1 MQTRRVFADYIVLL
15 VVGSPAQ
22 DDPKPLIE
30 AMGFG
35 RVEAV
40 GRVEQV
46 AELIRQLRPRL
57 VVAAGGLAPQSGLEL
72 LVQAR
77 QDEAGAEVP
86 FLIVGQPAD
95 LEPGGLAEKVTEAG
109 LASLAAGPLD
119 QDRLAEAIVGLL
131 DPLID
136 PDQEESYGLITQAAR
151 RASRGQK
158 EEAAELYRQ
167 AVGLYDSNV
176 SAWLELGSLLS
187 ELDRDEEAEMAY
199 VKALEVNSYSLKTYI
214 QLARL
219 YEKRQ
224 DTEQAI
230 DVLRQAQAIA
240 KVIEASGRAKS
251 KISFFLGQVELRL
264 TRLAEATESFQQ
276 AIQDNPDDAQL
287 RTAIGDAYAEKGYY
301 AQSEPHYQAALEINP
316 DLAHVL
322 NRLAIAYRRQQK
334 YDKALNLYARARVR
348 HPEDD
353 HLLFNMART
362 HYQAGQ
368 PAQAKA
374 LLKEALAIR
383 PGFKEARQLLGKLE
397 SNTRL
402 VSLDEVE

>member
-1 MQTRRVFADYIVLL
+1 MQTRRVFADYVVLL
-15 VVGSPAQ
+15 VTGGPVQ
-22 DDPKPLIE
+22 DDPKPLLE

-35 RVEAV
+35 RVEATD
-40 GRVEQV
+40 RVDQV
-46 AELIRQLRPRL
+46 EELLRQIRPRL
-57 VVAAGGLAPQSGLEL
+57 VVAAGGLAPQSGLDL
-72 LVQAR
+72 LAQAR

-86 FLIVGQPAD
+86 FFIIGRPAD
-95 LEPGGLAEKVTEAG
+95 LEPGGLAEKVAAAG

-136 PDQEESYGLITQAAR
+136 PDQEESYGLVVQAAS
-151 RASRGQK
+151 RASRGRK

-167 AVGLYDSNV
+167 AVGLYESNAE
-176 SAWLELGSLLS
+176 AWLELGSLLS

-199 VKALEVNSYSLKTYI
+199 VKALEINSYSLKTYV

-224 DTEQAI
+224 DIEQAI
-230 DVLRQAQAIA
+230 DVLRQAQAVA
-240 KVIEASGRAKS
+240 KVIEASGRSKS

-264 TRLAEATESFQQ
+264 ARLAEATESFQQ
-276 AIQDNPDDAQL
+276 AIQDSPDDAQL
-287 RTAIGDAYAEKGYY
+287 RSAIGDAYAEKGLY
-301 AQSEPHYQAALEINP
+301 AESESHYQAALDINP

-322 NRLAIAYRRQQK
+322 NRLAIAYRRQKK

-368 PAQAKA
+368 PAQARA
-374 LLKEALAIR
+374 LLQEALAIR
-383 PGFKEARQLLGKLE
+383 PAFKEARQLLGKLE
-397 SNTRL
+397 SNSRM
-402 VSLDEVE
+402 VALDEGD